1 MVFFAASVLTVVL
14 CAASA
19 ARALSDLQAP
29 AKLVPGQVATITWE
43 SGPQDVQDVTV
54 VLWSSTYSGGLALA
68 NNVKAQDKKATF
80 EIPDVEPAYVCLSL
94 ALSHLS
100 PPHFLPFPSHPSLAL
115 HPLIP
120 FSPLSPQLT
129 LTRPSSSSDY
139 ILGLVSMSDPSK
151 IFVASSSIAIGP
163 PGSVTEHTT
172 PAKPTSATATATGSA
187 KPPVS
192 VKPIPVPTPSHAPL
206 SVTLAPLSGSGA
218 GSAGAHSGTS
228 VVGSHAATN
237 TISGIPVSFPT
248 GSYSYPYSYSHTG
261 TAASES
267 IASFASASIVS
278 TIESASASA
287 LRPSAS
293 HTGGAVAS
301 KSKTTALLCADNFEN
316 LSGRVLVQVSPF
328 QPYDTQKV
336 LDHARRYVAA
346 LAKVGITKDRLC
358 IKIPTTGPAMVAA
371 AQLNKEGIRTLGTS
385 LFAHIIMVRL
395 QTRACREKEKYWPD
409 LADPA
414 LEHPMIPRVL
424 KIFEV
429 YKCRAMETGQ
439 QQPLI
444 KSASYLS
451 VAEVLACAE
460 IGVHHSTIPAGLL
473 EKLRTLPAT
482 VASDPSVAHI
492 LPGIAK
498 PADMAHAYSAPA
510 VDRAPAPRLAH
521 RLTTDPL
528 TSGFTGKLDGDVP
541 YAQEV
546 DYLADGGKKLDEA
559 IEGDVESKGRLVQA
573 LTGFQNHELVIWEI
587 IDKEMKAQGFAK

>member
-1 MVFFAASVLTVVL
+1 M
-14 CAASA
+14 
-19 ARALSDLQAP
+19 RKQ
-29 AKLVPGQVATITWE
+29 
-43 SGPQDVQDVTV
+43 
-54 VLWSSTYSGGLALA
+54 
-68 NNVKAQDKKATF
+68 
-80 EIPDVEPAYVCLSL
+80 
-94 ALSHLS
+94 
-100 PPHFLPFPSHPSLAL
+100 
-115 HPLIP
+115 
-120 FSPLSPQLT
+120 
-129 LTRPSSSSDY
+129 
-139 ILGLVSMSDPSK
+139 
-151 IFVASSSIAIGP
+151 
-163 PGSVTEHTT
+163 
-172 PAKPTSATATATGSA
+172 
-187 KPPVS
+187 
-192 VKPIPVPTPSHAPL
+192 
-206 SVTLAPLSGSGA
+206 
-218 GSAGAHSGTS
+218 
-228 VVGSHAATN
+228 
-237 TISGIPVSFPT
+237 
-248 GSYSYPYSYSHTG
+248 
-261 TAASES
+261 
-267 IASFASASIVS
+267 
-278 TIESASASA
+278 
-287 LRPSAS
+287 
-293 HTGGAVAS
+293 
-301 KSKTTALLCADNFEN
+301 TALLCADNFEN
-316 LSGRVLVQVSPF
+316 LWGRVLVQVSPF
-328 QPYDTQKV
+328 QAYDTQKV
-336 LDHARRYVAA
+336 LDHARRYVVA

-385 LFAHIIMVRL
+385 LFGLPQALAAAQAGCLSISPYHNE
-395 QTRACREKEKYWPD
+395 TRAHREKEKYWPD

-429 YKCRAMETGQ
+429 YKRRAKETGQ

-482 VASDPSVAHI
+482 RRTH

-528 TSGFTGKLDGDVP
+528 TPGFTGKWDGDVP

-559 IEGDVESKGRLVQA
+559 IERDVESKGRLVQA
-573 LTGFQNHELVIWEI
+573 LTGFQNHELVIREI

>member
-1 MVFFAASVLTVVL
+1 MVFFAPSVLTIVL

-19 ARALSDLQAP
+19 ARALSNLQAP

-54 VLWSSTYSGGLALA
+54 VLWSTSGGLALA
-68 NNVKAQDKKATF
+68 NNVKAQDEKATF
-80 EIPDVEPAYVCLSL
+80 EIPNVEPA
-94 ALSHLS
+94 
-100 PPHFLPFPSHPSLAL
+100 
-115 HPLIP
+115 
-120 FSPLSPQLT
+120 
-129 LTRPSSSSDY
+129 SDY
-139 ILGLVSMSDPSK
+139 TLGLVSMSDPSK

-172 PAKPTSATATATGSA
+172 PATPKPTSATATATGSA

-192 VKPIPVPTPSHAPL
+192 VKPVPVPTPSHAPL
-206 SVTLAPLSGSGA
+206 SVTLAPLSGSG
-218 GSAGAHSGTS
+218 SAAHSGTS
-228 VVGSHAATN
+228 AGSHAATN
-237 TISGIPVSFPT
+237 TISGIPVSFPS

-278 TIESASASA
+278 TIGSASGSA

-293 HTGGAVAS
+293 HTGGAAQAAS
-301 KSKTTALLCADNFEN
+301 STTPAATSSHSPR
-316 LSGRVLVQVSPF
+316 SGLPS
-328 QPYDTQKV
+328 T
-336 LDHARRYVAA
+336 
-346 LAKVGITKDRLC
+346 DRLC

-429 YKCRAMETGQ
+429 YKRRAMETGQ

-498 PADMAHAYSAPA
+498 PTDMAHAYSAPA

-528 TSGFTGKLDGDVP
+528 TPGFTGKWDGDVP

-559 IEGDVESKGRLVQA
+559 IERDVESKGRLVQA
-573 LTGFQNHELVIWEI
+573 LTGFQNHELVIREI